1 MAIVGQ
7 KRYAIEG
14 IQVGQPI
21 ITYANGKEIKTAINK
36 KRIHEPV
43 YLSQINFEGDGQG
56 DLVHH
61 GGYDKAVCVFPY
73 DHYAYFEQFLGIP
86 LQEAAFGENVTVR
99 KLVET
104 NVHIGDVFQ
113 IGDAFVEVSQP
124 RQPCVKLS
132 VKHGNMKIVK
142 EVQKTGYTGFYLRV
156 LKEGMVPPD
165 ASLVLVE
172 KASHQITVH
181 EVNEVKYRQTSPER
195 LRAVLEVEALA
206 DVVRKSL
213 EKRIQHI

>member
-1 MAIVGQ
+1 MGQ
-7 KRYAIEG
+7 KRYVIEG

-56 DLVHH
+56 DLIHH

-73 DHYAYFEQFLGIP
+73 DHYAHFEQFLGVP

-99 KLVET
+99 QLVET

-113 IGDAFVEVSQP
+113 LGDAFVEVSQP

-165 ASLVLVE
+165 ASLLLVE

-195 LRAVLEVEALA
+195 LKAVLEVEALA

>member
-1 MAIVGQ
+1 MGQ

-56 DLVHH
+56 DLIHH

-113 IGDAFVEVSQP
+113 LGDAFVEVSQP

-195 LRAVLEVEALA
+195 LKAVLEVEALA

>member
-1 MAIVGQ
+1 MGQ

-56 DLVHH
+56 DLIHH

-113 IGDAFVEVSQP
+113 LGDAFVEVSQP

-132 VKHGNMKIVK
+132 VKHGNMKLVK

-195 LRAVLEVEALA
+195 LKAVLEVEALA

>member
-1 MAIVGQ
+1 MGQ

-56 DLVHH
+56 DLIHH
-61 GGYDKAVCVFPY
+61 GGHDKAVCVFPY

-113 IGDAFVEVSQP
+113 LGDAFVEVSQP

-195 LRAVLEVEALA
+195 LKAVLEVDALA